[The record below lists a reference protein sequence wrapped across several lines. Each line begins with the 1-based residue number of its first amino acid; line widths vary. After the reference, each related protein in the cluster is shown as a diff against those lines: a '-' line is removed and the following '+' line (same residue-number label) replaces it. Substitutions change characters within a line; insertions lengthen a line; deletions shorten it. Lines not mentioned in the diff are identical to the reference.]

1 MNNFFNTPDKSGDK
15 SMNSSNEMNRNV
27 VLTHSTKSPF
37 KSHFIEIYK
46 GPKMNFFGGNSMN
59 YLISKYKIPQINLEA
74 IQ

>member
-37 KSHFIEIYK
+37 KSHSIEIYK
-46 GPKMNFFGGNSMN
+46 GSKMNFFEGNKTK
-59 YLISKYKIPQINLEA
+59 LRGCSKMT
-74 IQ
+74 